1 MPRGGKRPGA
11 GRKPGPLKLLRRNP
25 VRVMLT
31 DAELRALEKR
41 AARLGVPIST
51 AAYQI
56 LSRTLKRGR

>member
-1 MPRGGKRPGA
+1 MPRGGKRAGA
-11 GRKPGPLKLLRRNP
+11 GRKPGPVKLLRRNA

-41 AARLGVPIST
+41 AAKLDVPIST

-56 LSRTLKRGR
+56 LSRTLKRRR